1 MLRAMADQDP
11 IKLSREELEQITESI
26 RGCNLSKEQKEL
38 VIAML
43 RTLDEVC
50 LTLEQKKA
58 TIARLRKLLG
68 IKSEKIPRTQN
79 VSSREDSE
87 KKTRIG
93 LMGMTSLG
101 INPLLLKFPRL

>member
-1 MLRAMADQDP
+1 MADQDP
-11 IKLSREELEQITESI
+11 IKLSREELEQIIGSI
-26 RGCNLSKEQKEL
+26 REGRLNEEQKDL

-43 RTLDEVC
+43 NTLDEVC
-50 LTLEQKKA
+50 LTLEKKKA

-68 IKSEKIPRTQN
+68 IKTEKTPRTQN
-79 VSSREDSE
+79 GSSREDSE

-93 LMGMTSLG
+93 VMGMTSLG